1 MSGGTVMGRNTV
13 SCAGDLVFGVM
24 AAGALAVL
32 PLAIVL
38 FGLH

>member
-1 MSGGTVMGRNTV
+1 MGRNSV
-13 SCAGDLVFGVM
+13 SCTGDLVFSLM

-32 PLAIVL
+32 PLAILL